1 MPICEKWSCQYTQYT
16 IDYTVAVSGS
26 SLPPPP
32 PTSGQPYHPPTGQ
45 LGHGGTSTSMPLPPP
60 PSSSSQAMMGH
71 GELLL
76 QMYVLYRPHCVHCVY
91 MHVHM
96 HAWMSISLEYCT
108 NICLLS
114 SHMCI
119 VFSVYSSSAT
129 SYLWSTTNTLT
140 HVTPSSP
147 YTSYTSYTPSYPPF
161 TATETITINCSKTC
175 TLCA

>member
-1 MPICEKWSCQYTQYT
+1 MPICEKWSCQYT

-76 QMYVLYRPHCVHCVY
+76 HMHMYYTGHCVHYIY
-91 MHVHM
+91 MHV
-96 HAWMSISLEYCT
+96 WMYLSISLEYCT
-108 NICLLS
+108 NICLLI

-119 VFSVYSSSAT
+119 VFSVYSPSTT

-147 YTSYTSYTPSYPPF
+147 NTSYTPSYPPF
-161 TATETITINCSKTC
+161 TATETITINCSKT
-175 TLCA
+175 